1 MENKN
6 NKPQIDTKF
15 NEIWDRAGDY
25 KYSFESS
32 NDAAWEKFQADR
44 EQAAQKQKPFVVLK
58 NTQRIWRIAAA
69 ITLLAIG
76 SWAFW
81 FNNQAN
87 FIMWHSISQSTYIGH
102 QHWFKKMIGHWGDT
116 TLNCIPIRLND
127 KICC

>member
-6 NKPQIDTKF
+6 NKPQIDTEF

-58 NTQRIWRIAAA
+58 NTHRIWRIAAA
-69 ITLLAIG
+69 ITLLAI
-76 SWAFW
+76 
-81 FNNQAN
+81 
-87 FIMWHSISQSTYIGH
+87 
-102 QHWFKKMIGHWGDT
+102 
-116 TLNCIPIRLND
+116 
-127 KICC
+127 